1 MNMAVWQETGL
12 QAIIELEVHMN
23 IVCLDLEGVLVPEIW
38 IAFSETTG
46 IKELRLTTRDEPSYD
61 KLMQGRIAIL
71 REHGLRL
78 PDVQKVISGME
89 PYEGAIAFVETLR
102 EKTQFLILS
111 DTFEQFSR
119 PLMRKLG
126 WPTLFCNTLIAN
138 DKGEITGY
146 RLRQENGKKLAVE
159 GLEMM
164 GFTVSAAGDSYN
176 DVAMLQTASR
186 GFFFR
191 PPENLPKQFPE
202 IPVAQTYQE
211 LLDLLFP
218 S

>member
-1 MNMAVWQETGL
+1 
-12 QAIIELEVHMN
+12 
-23 IVCLDLEGVLVPEIW
+23 
-38 IAFSETTG
+38 
-46 IKELRLTTRDEPSYD
+46 TRDEPSYD
-61 KLMQGRIAIL
+61 KLMTGRIEIL
-71 REHGLRL
+71 NKHGLKL
-78 PDVQKVISGME
+78 PDIQKVISRME
-89 PYEGAIAFVETLR
+89 PLEGAAAFVETLR

-138 DKGEITGY
+138 EAGEITGY

-159 GLEMM
+159 GLAMM

-191 PPENLPKQFPE
+191 PPENLPKQFPG

-218 S
+218 SKE